1 VTGRAIEREAL
12 TDVGRARERNEDSY
26 YAGEY
31 VFAVADG
38 LGGHTAGEVASRLA
52 VQPIAAFDRA
62 VEGTP
67 DDRIAEALERAVGD
81 ANRAVYQRAQ
91 NDAKVRGMGTT
102 LTAVAISNG
111 SAHLAHVGDSR
122 CYLVR
127 GGEITQL
134 SSDHT
139 LVARMVQEGKLTPEQ
154 AETHPQRSILT
165 RALGAEPEIDVD
177 TLELQLAPGDRL
189 ILCSDGLSS
198 VIPDEQILAT
208 LADSKGL
215 KEACKRL
222 VEAANGRGGPDNI
235 TVVVVEVS
243 GEGAV
248 RKAGSPAAA
257 PVSAKPRREISPA
270 ARRRRSRRRVPVRL
284 LVWILAIVVA
294 GLASWLGVRSWVN
307 RSYFVGVADGVVAIY
322 RGLPTEFA
330 GIDLNRVEEHTTK
343 PVDQVAEFWKPR
355 LAEGIKAD
363 SLTEAREI
371 VTRIQN
377 AAAPGATPSPSPSPS
392 PT

>member
-1 VTGRAIEREAL
+1 MTGRAIEREAL

-38 LGGHTAGEVASRLA
+38 LGGHNAGDVASRLA
-52 VQPIAAFDRA
+52 VEPLAAFDRA
-62 VEGTP
+62 VEGLP
-67 DDRIAEALERAVGD
+67 DDRLADALAKAVD
-81 ANRAVYQRAQ
+81 AANKAVYQRAQ

-102 LTAVAISNG
+102 LTAVAIANG

-127 GGEITQL
+127 AGEISQL

-139 LVARMVQEGKLTPEQ
+139 LVARMVEEGKLTPEQ

-165 RALGAEPEIDVD
+165 RALGAEPDIDVD
-177 TLELQLAPGDRL
+177 TLEIQLLPGDRL
-189 ILCSDGLSS
+189 VLCSDGLSS
-198 VIPDEQILAT
+198 VIGDEQILAT

-222 VEAANGRGGPDNI
+222 IDLANERGGPDNI
-235 TVVVVEVS
+235 TVVVVEVT
-243 GEGAV
+243 GEGAA
-248 RKAGSPAAA
+248 RPAGSVVA
-257 PVSAKPRREISPA
+257 PPRREISPA
-270 ARRRRSRRRVPVRL
+270 PVARRERRRIPVRPI
-284 LVWILAIVVA
+284 VWILAVVVL
-294 GLASWLGVRSWVN
+294 GLGAWLGVRSWVN

-330 GIDLNRVEEHTTK
+330 GIELNHVEERTTK
-343 PVDQVAEFWKPR
+343 PVDQVAERWRSQLEDGIPADN
-355 LAEGIKAD
+355 LA
-363 SLTEAREI
+363 EAREI
-371 VTRIQN
+371 VGRVT
-377 AAAPGATPSPSPSPS
+377 ASDGTVPTPTPTPTAT
-392 PT
+392 

>member
-1 VTGRAIEREAL
+1 MTGRPIEREAL

-26 YAGEY
+26 YAGEH

-38 LGGHTAGEVASRLA
+38 LGGHNAGEVASRLA
-52 VQPIAAFDRA
+52 VEPLAAFDRA

-67 DDRIAEALERAVGD
+67 DDRLAEALERAVD
-81 ANRAVYQRAQ
+81 AANRAVYQRAQ

-122 CYLVR
+122 CYLIR

-198 VIPDEQILAT
+198 VIGDDQILAT
-208 LADSKGL
+208 LAESKGL

-222 VEAANGRGGPDNI
+222 IDAANARGGPDNI
-235 TVVVVEVS
+235 TVVVIEVTQQ
-243 GEGAV
+243 GAV
-248 RKAGSPAAA
+248 RPAGSTGPA
-257 PVSAKPRREISPA
+257 PVSARARREISPA
-270 ARRRRSRRRVPVRL
+270 APARRGRRRVPVRL
-284 LVWILAIVVA
+284 LVWVLALVVV
-294 GLASWLGVRSWVN
+294 GLSSWLGVRSWVN
-307 RSYFVGVADGVVAIY
+307 RSYFVGVSDGVVAIY

-330 GIDLNRVEEHTTK
+330 GIDLNHVEEKTTK
-343 PVDQVAEFWKPR
+343 PIDQVAEFWKPR
-355 LAEGIKAD
+355 LAEGIKAN
-363 SLTEAREI
+363 SLTDAREI
-371 VTRIQN
+371 VSRIQG
-377 AAAPGATPSPSPSPS
+377 AAEPTPTPTPTPSP
-392 PT
+392 T

>member
-1 VTGRAIEREAL
+1 MSGRPIEREAL

-26 YAGEY
+26 YAGEH

-38 LGGHTAGEVASRLA
+38 LGGHNAGDVASRLA
-52 VQPIAAFDRA
+52 VEPLAAFDRA
-62 VEGTP
+62 VEETP
-67 DDRIAEALERAVGD
+67 DDHIAEALERAVD
-81 ANRAVYQRAQ
+81 AANRAVYQRAQ

-127 GGEITQL
+127 AGEITQL

-139 LVARMVQEGKLTPEQ
+139 LVAKMVEEGKLTPEQ

-198 VIPDEQILAT
+198 VIGDDQILAT
-208 LADSKGL
+208 LADAKGL

-222 VEAANGRGGPDNI
+222 IDAANARGGPDNI
-235 TVVVVEVS
+235 TVVVIEVTP
-243 GEGAV
+243 EGAV
-248 RKAGSPAAA
+248 RPAGSAAAPAAA
-257 PVSAKPRREISPA
+257 RTKVRREISPGSA
-270 ARRRRSRRRVPVRL
+270 PRRGRRRVPVRV
-284 LVWILAIVVA
+284 LVWVLALVVV

-307 RSYFVGVADGVVAIY
+307 RSYFVGVSDGVVTIY

-330 GIDLNRVEEHTTK
+330 GIELNNVEEKTTK
-343 PVDQVAEFWKPR
+343 SVEDVAEFWKPR
-355 LAEGIKAD
+355 LAEGIKAN
-363 SLTEAREI
+363 SLSEARAI
-371 VTRIQN
+371 VSRIQ
-377 AAAPGATPSPSPSPS
+377 GATGPSPTPTPSPG

>member
-1 VTGRAIEREAL
+1 MTGRPIEREAL
-12 TDVGRARERNEDSY
+12 SDVGRTRERNEDSY

-38 LGGHTAGEVASRLA
+38 LGGHNAGDVASRLA
-52 VQPIAAFDRA
+52 VEPLAAFDRSVA
-62 VEGTP
+62 GTP
-67 DDRIAEALERAVGD
+67 DDRIAEALERAVD
-81 ANRAVYQRAQ
+81 AANRAVYQRAQ
-91 NDAKVRGMGTT
+91 DDAKVRGMGTT

-122 CYLVR
+122 CYLIR

-139 LVARMVQEGKLTPEQ
+139 LVARMVAEGKLTPEQ

-177 TLELQLAPGDRL
+177 TLEIQLTPGDRL

-198 VIPDEQILAT
+198 VIGDDQILAT
-208 LADSKGL
+208 LSDSKAL

-222 VEAANGRGGPDNI
+222 IDAANARGGPDNI
-235 TVVVVEVS
+235 TVVVVEVT
-243 GEGAV
+243 GDGAAM
-248 RKAGSPAAA
+248 RPAGSSAA
-257 PVSAKPRREISPA
+257 PVGAKPRREISAA
-270 ARRRRSRRRVPVRL
+270 ARPRRDRRRVPVRL
-284 LVWILAIVVA
+284 IVWILAVVA
-294 GLASWLGVRSWVN
+294 LGIASWVGVRSWVN

-322 RGLPTEFA
+322 RGIPTEFA
-330 GIDLNRVEEHTTK
+330 GIELNHVEERTTK
-343 PVDQVAEFWKPR
+343 PADQVAEFWKPR

-363 SLTEAREI
+363 SLEEARKI
-371 VTRIQN
+371 VSRVQTT
-377 AAAPGATPSPSPSPS
+377 PGPSATPTPSPSPSP
-392 PT
+392 T